1 MQFVDEDE
9 NFEDDSAAD
18 NPFAVSAEAER
29 RNPEDVAA
37 YTAQW
42 LEQADDEEEEIE
54 DSGSEPDCPTDP
66 QPIPEAAFVIHTTS
80 QPSSDPNTQPEPLA
94 IPAPPCLPPGQEDL
108 QAREYQVSMTGR
120 SDMSSGNF
128 QTGRLSPP
136 PEDPDSGS
144 SSERDDIFSQQAAV
158 LEDEAALEAES
169 LKTGETAE
177 AVVTRLSIQCQL
189 ELQKPAKA
197 PEQRL
202 AKARISIRPSLIP
215 IPVPIVRPQGAILA
229 EEMRNFRDFLVR
241 PLHPD
246 LHLECR
252 LVRNRSGF
260 KRFFPVYSL
269 SIEQTGSFLLAAK
282 KRPNNKTSN
291 YLISMSESDL
301 KKNSAFYIGKL
312 RSNFLGTEYN
322 VYDRGLNPKKK
333 KARPDEHR
341 EQLGAVLYVRG
352 RQHTKTT
359 IAPKEVTVLLP
370 KVSRA
375 REREVW
381 KPRDV
386 HLCRN
391 TN

>member
-9 NFEDDSAAD
+9 DFEDESAAD
-18 NPFAVSAEAER
+18 NPFAVSAEAEK

-42 LEQADDEEEEIE
+42 LEQADEEEEEIE
-54 DSGSEPDCPTDP
+54 DSGSEPDCPADQ
-66 QPIPEAAFVIHTTS
+66 QPIPEAAFVIHTIS
-80 QPSSDPNTQPEPLA
+80 QPSSVPPDPILPV
-94 IPAPPCLPPGQEDL
+94 IPAPPCLLPVQEDL
-108 QAREYQVSMTGR
+108 QAREYQVSMTSR
-120 SDMSSGNF
+120 TDMSSGNF

-136 PEDPDSGS
+136 PDSGS

-177 AVVTRLSIQCQL
+177 ALVTRLSIQCQF
-189 ELQKPAKA
+189 ELNKPAKDA
-197 PEQRL
+197 EQRL
-202 AKARISIRPSLIP
+202 AKARISIRPSLTP
-215 IPVPIVRPQGAILA
+215 IPVPIIRPQGAILA
-229 EEMRNFRDFLVR
+229 EEMRNFRDFLTR

-269 SIEQTGSFLLAAK
+269 SIEHTGSFLLAGK

-312 RSNFLGTEYN
+312 RSNFLGTEYCM
-322 VYDRGLNPKKK
+322 YDRGQNPKKK
-333 KARPDEHR
+333 KARPEEHR
-341 EQLGAVLYVRG
+341 EQLGAVLYVRN

-370 KVSRA
+370 KVDRA
-375 REREVW
+375 RDREVW

-386 HLCRN
+386 YLGRN
-391 TN
+391 MR